1 MYSLTVLTSHVSL
14 NMTFLKDLKKPN
26 VIYPLENSSE
36 GKRDLYKART
46 EEKARAR
53 PPTTMPT
60 FEETVT
66 NFEN

>member
-1 MYSLTVLTSHVSL
+1 MYSLTHVPC
-14 NMTFLKDLKKPN
+14 FFKYDIFKRFKKKKCN
-26 VIYPLENSSE
+26 FYPLENSSE

-60 FEETVT
+60 FVETVT